1 MNFTFPIGKL
11 PHDYLQQMINS
22 LPTTSE
28 RLILGP
34 GIGLDC
40 AVVDF
45 GDRCLVFK
53 SEPITFA
60 TRHIGWYAVQIASN
74 DIATTGAK
82 PQWML
87 LSMLLPENKT
97 TPSLVEEIS
106 QEVSQTCQQMG
117 IVLIGGHTEITS
129 GLDRPILVTTLIA
142 EITREKLIT
151 PRGAKPGDVLI
162 LTKGIPIEATALL
175 AKEFPEQLSDS
186 LSDAEIAQA
195 ENFLKDPGIS
205 VIRDAEIA
213 VNAGE
218 VHAMHDPTE
227 GGLATALWE
236 LAHASQTTLVIE
248 PSRIHIPPVS
258 RKMCERFG
266 LDPMGTI
273 ASGALIIA
281 AASSSGQAIINALE
295 KSGITAT
302 IFGRIEE
309 GQPTV
314 YQITSSGRQLLA
326 KFSRDEIARLFET
339 G

>member
-1 MNFTFPIGKL
+1 MNFTFPLGKL
-11 PHDYLQQMINS
+11 PHEYLQQLINT
-22 LPTTSE
+22 LPTDSE
-28 RLILGP
+28 RVILGP

-60 TRHIGWYAVQIASN
+60 TRQIGWYAVQIAAN

-87 LSMLLPENKT
+87 LTMLLPEKKT
-97 TPSLVEEIS
+97 TPSLVNEIA
-106 QEVSQTCQQMG
+106 QEVSQTCRQMG

-129 GLDRPILVTTLIA
+129 GLERPILVTTLIA
-142 EITREKLIT
+142 EMNREKLIT

-175 AKEFPEQLSDS
+175 AKEFPQNLSHL
-186 LSDAEIAQA
+186 LSEAEISQAQ
-195 ENFLKDPGIS
+195 NFLKDPGIS
-205 VIRDAEIA
+205 VSRDAEIA

-236 LAHASQTTLVIE
+236 LAYASQNTLVIE
-248 PSRIHIPPVS
+248 PSRVYIPPISQKVCS
-258 RKMCERFG
+258 VFG
-266 LDPMGTI
+266 LDPMGTL
-273 ASGALIIA
+273 ASGALVI
-281 AASSSGQAIINALE
+281 AASSSSGQTIVNALQE
-295 KSGITAT
+295 NGISAT
-302 IFGRIEE
+302 IIGKVEQ
-309 GQPTV
+309 GQPAV
-314 YQITSSGRQLLA
+314 HLITPSGKQLLA
-326 KFSRDEIARLFET
+326 KFNRDEIARLFET
-339 G
+339 I